1 MGLLAISD
9 IVALAKQGYKPAD
22 IKELL
27 EINAE
32 QAPEQVPE
40 LTPEPTPE
48 PISEPETEPVA
59 ATAPKE
65 SAQPASD
72 EVGELK
78 AKIIELQQQIIKKDS
93 TGNIKDPQEDLN
105 ELVRA
110 YM

>member
-9 IVALAKQGYKPAD
+9 IVALAKQGYKPSD

-32 QAPEQVPE
+32 QAPEQV
-40 LTPEPTPE
+40 PEPTPE